1 MLRFMDSPVTV
12 VKGAAIG
19 EGIRSSVAA
28 GSGMVKFLDEV
39 KVLSN
44 SPREIRVWI
53 YVDTRTAQKYK
64 VADYHPNASQRLFN
78 KNSFPQSSRRSCH
91 SCFAI
96 LGHTGTQTDERPV
109 FSSSVVYGVA
119 RYKTQPRRAQHQQ
132 QQTEVSGTFFD
143 FLNLKAR
150 LRTTGDGR
158 CTRATGGVA
167 VINQTQYLELPQLFI
182 REVMSTCSK
191 YGKRTDPLW
200 LVDFWADRNKLF
212 KQIFQAG
219 NVVEFRV
226 LPDQCFKTA
235 ANRE

>member
-1 MLRFMDSPVTV
+1 
-12 VKGAAIG
+12 
-19 EGIRSSVAA
+19 
-28 GSGMVKFLDEV
+28 MVKFLDEV

-96 LGHTGTQTDERPV
+96 LGHAGTQT
-109 FSSSVVYGVA
+109 
-119 RYKTQPRRAQHQQ
+119 
-132 QQTEVSGTFFD
+132 
-143 FLNLKAR
+143 
-150 LRTTGDGR
+150 
-158 CTRATGGVA
+158 

-235 ANRE
+235 ANREVPEQPGRNTAQTLLSSVQGAQEERGKRVQLHIMNIRADSKLNDQICDPMSGSLKADLLQ